1 MAAIDPATVIARRPV
16 HASRVADE
24 LVLFDEAAG
33 RYFATGSVG
42 ADIWD
47 LIATPQPLSAVCAAL
62 VARYEVEPATCAAE
76 VAGFVAEMAAAG
88 LVELR

>member
-1 MAAIDPATVIARRPV
+1 MADIDPATVIARQPV
-16 HASRVADE
+16 HASRVADD

-47 LIATPQPLSAVCAAL
+47 LIATPQRLDAICTAL
-62 VARYEVEPATCAAE
+62 VARYEVDPATCAAE
-76 VAGFVAEMAAAG
+76 VSAFVAEMVAAG

>member
-1 MAAIDPATVIARRPV
+1 MPPLDPGTLIARRTV
-16 HASRVADE
+16 LASRVADD

-42 ADIWD
+42 ADIWE
-47 LIATPQPLSAVCAAL
+47 LIATPQPLAAVCAAL
-62 VARYEVEPATCAAE
+62 VARYEVAPETCAAE
-76 VAGFVAEMAAAG
+76 VTAFVAEMAAAG